1 MKRIPS
7 RLALLAAVI
16 GVVAAVP
23 AVTVGASDSG
33 EHAPTFTRGAHA
45 PLPYQRVLPS
55 LLPNSRENT
64 TAVAQNAG
72 TAAATIAMDIYTTGG
87 VYVSSASVTYS
98 NVPVGGSRTFQQAS
112 NTGLVAGFRGVGVI
126 SSDQPISAVLVREI
140 TSSADGRKS
149 YSIHDAY
156 PAGSNTVSLPYIAN
170 ALYATY
176 NTRMAIANTGTAVA
190 CVTVAYAFVPGNGAI
205 PSSGSAPFTDTGTGG
220 SGCASG
226 YPVPVGGQLTFSPDG
241 VDSSRLMPAQ
251 TRNALMAAT
260 VTSTGSPVTVAV
272 DAYLSDGT
280 KKLASYD
287 GFVVGGASSDI
298 GTQLSIPLALKTPDG
313 YYSQILLSNPNSSA
327 ASATIVYTDG
337 QSHQTYTVNMTVPAN
352 GTANHS
358 VYSDGVVPT
367 GFVGAATITSTQPLA
382 AVVFRSKM
390 TNGGSFVDEDLYTA
404 ANGVPVGRGS
414 TTARFPLVVRRLGQ
428 NSSGYYGQNTWVS
441 VSPANGGSAT
451 LTIRS
456 VADTVSAP
464 ASCSSAASYSTT
476 VTISSPT
483 VFYQNLDS
491 NNGFGAAPTCFY
503 GSMTITSSAPIIAVA
518 DSTNDLYNGDL
529 DGMYNALTP

>member
-1 MKRIPS
+1 MKRIPR
-7 RLALLAAVI
+7 RLTLLAAII
-16 GVVAAVP
+16 GLVAALP
-23 AVTVGASDSG
+23 AVTAGAADG
-33 EHAPTFTRGAHA
+33 GDAPTFTRGAHA

-64 TAVAQNAG
+64 TAIAENAG
-72 TAAATIAMDIYTTGG
+72 TAAATIAMDIYTPGG
-87 VYVSSASVTYS
+87 IYVSSASVTYS
-98 NVPVGGSRTFQQAS
+98 GVPVGGSRTFQQAS
-112 NTGLVAGFRGVGVI
+112 NTGLTAGFRGVGVI

-140 TSSADGRKS
+140 TSNADGRKS

-156 PAGSNTVSLPYIAN
+156 PAGANTISLPYIAN
-170 ALYATY
+170 ALNSTY

-190 CVTVAYAFVPGNGAI
+190 CVTIAYAFVSGGAG
-205 PSSGSAPFTDTGTGG
+205 PYTDVGTGG
-220 SGCASG
+220 SGCATG
-226 YPVPVGGQLTFSPDG
+226 YPVPVGGQLTFAPDN
-241 VDSSRLMPAQ
+241 VDGATPMPVQ

-287 GFVVGGASSDI
+287 GFVVGGATPDI

-327 ASATIVYTDG
+327 ANATIVYTDG
-337 QSHQTYTVNMTVPAN
+337 QSHQNYTVNLTVPAN

-358 VYSDGVVPT
+358 VYSDSTVPT
-367 GFVGAATITSTQPLA
+367 GFVGAATVTSNQPLA

-390 TNGGSFVDEDLYTA
+390 TTGGSFVDEDLYTA
-404 ANGVPVGRGS
+404 ANGVPLGRGS
-414 TTARFPLVVRRLGQ
+414 AIARFPLVVRRLGQ
-428 NSSGYYGQNTWVS
+428 NGSGYGQNTWVS

-451 LTIRS
+451 LTITS

-464 ASCSSAASYSTT
+464 GSCSSAASYTTT

-483 VFYQNLDS
+483 VLYQNLDF
-491 NNGFGAAPTCFY
+491 NNGFGTAPTCFY
-503 GSMTITSSAPIIAVA
+503 GSMTITSNVPIIAVA

>member
-1 MKRIPS
+1 MKRIS
-7 RLALLAAVI
+7 RRSALLAAVLAL
-16 GVVAAVP
+16 VVALP
-23 AVTVGASDSG
+23 AVTVSAADSG
-33 EHAPTFTRGAHA
+33 SNAPTFTRGAHTS
-45 PLPYQRVLPS
+45 LPYQRVLPS

-72 TAAATIAMDIYTTGG
+72 TAAATIAMDIYTPGG
-87 VYVSSASVTYS
+87 LYVSSASVTYA
-98 NVPVGGSRTFQQAS
+98 NVPVGGSRTFPQAS
-112 NTGLVAGFRGVGVI
+112 NTGLTAGFRGVGVI

-140 TSSADGRKS
+140 ASNTDGKS

-156 PAGSNTVSLPYIAN
+156 AAGANTISLPYIAN
-170 ALYATY
+170 ALNGTY

-205 PSSGSAPFTDTGTGG
+205 PASGSAPYTDNGTGG
-220 SGCASG
+220 SGCSSG
-226 YPVPVGGQLTFSPDG
+226 YPIAVGGQLTLSPDG
-241 VDSSRLMPAQ
+241 VDSSTLMPAQ

-260 VTSTGSPVTVAV
+260 VTSIGSPVTVAV

-287 GFVVGGASSDI
+287 GFVVGGAAQEI

-313 YYSQILLSNPNSSA
+313 YYSQILLSNPNSTA
-327 ASATIVYTDG
+327 ANATIVYTDG
-337 QSHQTYTVNMTVPAN
+337 TSHQSYTVALTVPAN

-358 VYSDGVVPT
+358 VYSDNVVPT
-367 GFVGAATITSTQPLA
+367 GFVGAATVTSTQPLA

-404 ANGVPVGRGS
+404 ANGVPVGRGA
-414 TTARFPLVVRRLGQ
+414 TTARFPLIVRRLGM
-428 NSSGYYGQNTWVS
+428 SGSYYGQNTWVS

-451 LTIRS
+451 LTITS
-456 VADTVSAP
+456 VADSATVP
-464 ASCSSAASYSTT
+464 GTCSSAATYTTT

-483 VFYQNLDS
+483 IFYQNLDL
-491 NNGFGAAPTCFY
+491 NNGFGTAPTCFY

>member
-1 MKRIPS
+1 MKRIPR
-7 RLALLAAVI
+7 RLALLAAI
-16 GVVAAVP
+16 LGLVAALP
-23 AVTVGASDSG
+23 AVTAGAAENASN
-33 EHAPTFTRGAHA
+33 APAFTRGPHA
-45 PLPYQRVLPS
+45 DLPYQRVLPS

-64 TAVAQNAG
+64 TAIAQNAG
-72 TAAATIAMDIYTTGG
+72 GAAATIAMNIYTPGG
-87 VYVSSASVTYS
+87 IYVSSASVTYS
-98 NVPVGGSRTFQQAS
+98 GVPVGGSRTFQQAS
-112 NTGLVAGFRGVGVI
+112 NTGLTAGFRGVGVI

-140 TSSADGRKS
+140 TSNADGRKS

-156 PAGSNTVSLPYIAN
+156 PAGANTISLPYIAN

-190 CVTVAYAFVPGNGAI
+190 CVTIAYAFVPGNGAI
-205 PSSGSAPFTDTGTGG
+205 PSSGSAPYTDVGTGG
-220 SGCASG
+220 SGCATG
-226 YPVPVGGQLTFSPDG
+226 YPVPVGGQLTFAPDT
-241 VDSSRLMPAQ
+241 VDGATPMPAQ

-287 GFVVGGASSDI
+287 GFVVGGAASDI

-313 YYSQILLSNPNSSA
+313 YYSQILLSNPNGSA
-327 ASATIVYTDG
+327 ANATIVYTDG
-337 QSHQTYTVNMTVPAN
+337 QSHQTYTVNLTVPAN

-358 VYSDGVVPT
+358 VYSDNVVPS
-367 GFVGAATITSTQPLA
+367 GFVGAATVSSNQPLA

-390 TNGGSFVDEDLYTA
+390 TTGGSFVDEDLYTA
-404 ANGVPVGRGS
+404 ANGVPLTRGS
-414 TTARFPLVVRRLGQ
+414 TTARFPLIVRRLGQ
-428 NSSGYYGQNTWVS
+428 NTSGYYGQNTWVS

-451 LTIRS
+451 LTITS

-464 ASCSSAASYSTT
+464 GSCSSAATYSTT

-503 GSMTITSSAPIIAVA
+503 GSMTITSNLPIIAVA
-518 DSTNDLYNGDL
+518 DSTNDLFNGDL

>member
-1 MKRIPS
+1 MKRMPR
-7 RLALLAAVI
+7 RLALFGAILGLVALLPA
-16 GVVAAVP
+16 VAAGAAAGGGEAP
-23 AVTVGASDSG
+23 AYA
-33 EHAPTFTRGAHA
+33 RGAHA

-64 TAVAQNAG
+64 TAIAENAG
-72 TAAATIAMDIYTTGG
+72 SAPATIAMDIYTPGG
-87 VYVSSASVTYS
+87 IYVSSASVTYS

-112 NTGLVAGFRGVGVI
+112 NTGLTAGFRGVGVI

-140 TSSADGRKS
+140 TSNADGRKS

-156 PAGSNTVSLPYIAN
+156 PAGSNTISLPYIAN
-170 ALYATY
+170 ALNATY
-176 NTRMAIANTGTAVA
+176 NTRMAIANTGTAVS
-190 CVTVAYAFVPGNGAI
+190 CVTIAYAFVPGNGAI
-205 PSSGSAPFTDTGTGG
+205 PSAGSAPFTDTGTGG

-226 YPVPVGGQLTFSPDG
+226 YPIPVGGQLTLAPDT
-241 VDSSRLMPAQ
+241 VDGAAPMPAQ

-260 VTSTGSPVTVAV
+260 VTAAGSPVTVAV

-287 GFVVGGASSDI
+287 GFVVGGTAQDI

-313 YYSQILLSNPNSSA
+313 YYSQILLSNPNASA
-327 ASATIVYTDG
+327 ANATIVYTDG
-337 QSHQTYTVNMTVPAN
+337 QSHQNYTVSLTVPAN

-358 VYSDGVVPT
+358 VYSDSTVPT
-367 GFVGAATITSTQPLA
+367 GFLGAATITSNQPLA

-404 ANGVPVGRGS
+404 ANGVPLGRG
-414 TTARFPLVVRRLGQ
+414 TTIARFPLVVRRLGQ
-428 NSSGYYGQNTWVS
+428 NGSGYGQNTWVS

-451 LTIRS
+451 LTITS
-456 VADTVSAP
+456 VADTVSTP
-464 ASCSSAASYSTT
+464 GSCPSAASYTTT
-476 VTISSPT
+476 VTISAPT

-503 GSMTITSSAPIIAVA
+503 GSMTITSNAPILAVA

>member
-1 MKRIPS
+1 MKRIS
-7 RLALLAAVI
+7 RRLALLAAI
-16 GVVAAVP
+16 LGLVAALP
-23 AVTVGASDSG
+23 AVTVGAADG
-33 EHAPTFTRGAHA
+33 GNNAPAFTRGAH
-45 PLPYQRVLPS
+45 PDLPYQRVLPS

-72 TAAATIAMDIYTTGG
+72 SAAATIAMDIYTPAGI
-87 VYVSSASVTYS
+87 YVSSASVTYS
-98 NVPVGGSRTFQQAS
+98 GVPVGGSRTFQQAS
-112 NTGLVAGFRGVGVI
+112 NTGLTAGFRGVGVI

-140 TSSADGRKS
+140 TSNADGRKS

-156 PAGSNTVSLPYIAN
+156 PAGANTISLPYIAN
-170 ALYATY
+170 ALNGTY

-190 CVTVAYAFVPGNGAI
+190 CVTIAYAFV
-205 PSSGSAPFTDTGTGG
+205 SGGSGPYTDVGTGG
-220 SGCASG
+220 SGCATG

-241 VDSSRLMPAQ
+241 VDSSTPMPAQ

-287 GFVVGGASSDI
+287 GFVVGGATPDI

-313 YYSQILLSNPNSSA
+313 YYSQILLSNPNGSA
-327 ASATIVYTDG
+327 ANATIVYTDG
-337 QSHQTYTVNMTVPAN
+337 QSHQTYTVNLTVPAN

-358 VYSDGVVPT
+358 VYSDNVVPT
-367 GFVGAATITSTQPLA
+367 GFVGAATVTSDQPLA

-390 TNGGSFVDEDLYTA
+390 TTGGSFVDEDLYTA
-404 ANGVPVGRGS
+404 ANGVPLTRGS

-441 VSPANGGSAT
+441 VSPANGGSAA
-451 LTIRS
+451 LTITS

-464 ASCSSAASYSTT
+464 SSCSSAPSYSTT

-491 NNGFGAAPTCFY
+491 NNGFGTAPTCFY
-503 GSMTITSSAPIIAVA
+503 GSMTITSNVPIIAVA
-518 DSTNDLYNGDL
+518 DSTNDLFNGDL